1 MHRKGGKAML
11 LQSVDFL
18 RKVPLLSELD
28 EEQLGQLAG
37 VVREHHYKKNVT
49 IFHVDD
55 PGNALFILKS
65 GLVKITIED
74 QSGREIILRML
85 YPTDVFGEMSLIDDM
100 PRSASVTTLEA
111 SDAMVIYRDPFLNLI
126 EKHPKILLNMTI
138 VLSRRLRRVNE
149 LIRSLAFHDVYGK
162 VARVLLNLA
171 MEKGRATDEGTVI
184 DLRLTQQELA
194 ELAGMSRETMTRTL
208 RDFQQAGCVRIES
221 GIITILEIGML
232 QREIS
237 IA

>member
-1 MHRKGGKAML
+1 MI
-11 LQSVDFL
+11 QYVDFL
-18 RKVPLLSELD
+18 RKVSLFSELG
-28 EEQLGQLAG
+28 EEELRQLAG

-74 QSGREIILRML
+74 QNGREIILRML
-85 YPTDVFGEMSLIDDM
+85 YPTDFFGEMSLLDGM
-100 PRSASVTTLEA
+100 PRSATVTTQEP
-111 SDAMVIYRDPFLNLI
+111 SDALMIYREHFLALI
-126 EKHPKILLNMTI
+126 EKSPRILLNMTA
-138 VLSRRLRRVNE
+138 VLSRRLRKVNE
-149 LIRSLAFHDVYGK
+149 LIRSLVFHDVYGK
-162 VARVLLNLA
+162 VARVLLTLA
-171 MEKGRATDEGTVI
+171 AEKGRATEQGTVI

-208 RDFQQAGCVRIES
+208 RDFQQAGCLRIES

-232 QREIS
+232 QREMRT
-237 IA
+237 A

>member
-1 MHRKGGKAML
+1 ML
-11 LQSVDFL
+11 LQYVDFL
-18 RKVPLLSELD
+18 RKVALFSELD
-28 EEQLGQLAG
+28 DVQLEQLAG
-37 VVREHHYKKNVT
+37 VVREQHYKKNVT
-49 IFHVDD
+49 LFHVDD
-55 PGNALFILKS
+55 PGNALFILKN

-74 QSGREIILRML
+74 QNGREIILRML
-85 YPTDVFGEMSLIDDM
+85 YPTDFFGEMSLIDDM
-100 PRSASVTTLEA
+100 PRSATVTALEP
-111 SDAMVIYRDPFLNLI
+111 SDAMVIYRDAFLNLI
-126 EKHPKILLNMTI
+126 EKNPDILLKMTI

-171 MEKGRATDEGTVI
+171 TEKGRATEAGTVI

-237 IA
+237 MA

>member
-1 MHRKGGKAML
+1 M
-11 LQSVDFL
+11 DFL
-18 RKVPLLSELD
+18 RKVPLFSEL
-28 EEQLGQLAG
+28 EEEELQQLAG

-55 PGNALFILKS
+55 SGNALFILKR

-85 YPTDVFGEMSLIDDM
+85 YPTDFFGEMSLLDGE
-100 PRSASVTTLEA
+100 PRSATVATQEPTEA
-111 SDAMVIYRDPFLNLI
+111 LIIYREQFIELI
-126 EKHPKILLNMTI
+126 ETSPKILLNMTAA
-138 VLSRRLRRVNE
+138 LSRRLRRVNE
-149 LIRSLAFHDVYGK
+149 LIRSLAFYDVYGK

-171 MEKGRATDEGTVI
+171 SEKGRATEQGTII

-221 GIITILEIGML
+221 GIITILNDDML
-232 QREIS
+232 LREIRS
-237 IA
+237 A

>member
-1 MHRKGGKAML
+1 MVLRY
-11 LQSVDFL
+11 VDFL
-18 RKVPLLSELD
+18 RKVALFSELD
-28 EEQLGQLAG
+28 DEQLEQLAG
-37 VVREHHYKKNVT
+37 VVREQHYKKNVT
-49 IFHVDD
+49 LFHVDD
-55 PGNALFILKS
+55 PGNALFILKD

-85 YPTDVFGEMSLIDDM
+85 YPTDFFGEMSLIDDM
-100 PRSASVTTLEA
+100 PRSATVTTLEP
-111 SDAMVIYRDPFLNLI
+111 SDAMLIYRDSFLNLI
-126 EKHPKILLNMTI
+126 EKNPKILLNMTI

-171 MEKGRATDEGTVI
+171 REKGRTTDDGTVI

-232 QREIS
+232 QREIN

>member
-1 MHRKGGKAML
+1 ML
-11 LQSVDFL
+11 LQDVDFL

-37 VVREHHYKKNVT
+37 VTREHHYKKNVT

-100 PRSASVTTLEA
+100 PRSATVTTLEA